1 MGLPAP
7 LPIPHHLSS
16 EWANGSRDRGGPR
29 CAARAALEE
38 AYELIREGKR
48 RESGGKR
55 ERGQS
60 SLLTHELPVVI
71 RCLLR
76 PSNELRRA
84 METFNRYIDGG
95 RKRDP
100 TTDLHRIEN
109 PNAKYGLVPQGSH
122 AAGRIAGDTPATTAL
137 RLRQPPLHSGIGDW
151 GQSSLL
157 TLGLPVGI
165 R

>member
-1 MGLPAP
+1 MPC
-7 LPIPHHLSS
+7 
-16 EWANGSRDRGGPR
+16 GSRLKTFSV
-29 CAARAALEE
+29 A
-38 AYELIREGKR
+38 
-48 RESGGKR
+48 
-55 ERGQS
+55 
-60 SLLTHELPVVI
+60 VVI

-84 METFNRYIDGG
+84 METLNRYIDGG

-137 RLRQPPLHSGIGDW
+137 RLRQPPLHSALA
-151 GQSSLL
+151 SCLS
-157 TLGLPVGI
+157 
-165 R
+165 RR

>member
-60 SLLTHELPVVI
+60 SLLTHGLPVVI

-84 METFNRYIDGG
+84 MEMLNRYIGG
-95 RKRDP
+95 GSKRDQMS
-100 TTDLHRIEN
+100 DLRGIE
-109 PNAKYGLVPQGSH
+109 KS
-122 AAGRIAGDTPATTAL
+122 
-137 RLRQPPLHSGIGDW
+137 
-151 GQSSLL
+151 
-157 TLGLPVGI
+157 
-165 R
+165 